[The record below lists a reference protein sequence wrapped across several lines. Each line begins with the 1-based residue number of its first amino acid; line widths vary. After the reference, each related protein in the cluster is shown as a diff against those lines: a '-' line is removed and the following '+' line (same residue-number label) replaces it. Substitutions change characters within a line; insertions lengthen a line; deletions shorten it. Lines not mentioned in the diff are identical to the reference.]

1 MSAHYQALL
10 TRLHT
15 LADIHKSIAVLYWDR
30 ETFMPLQG
38 NSGRT
43 QQITTLNQLAHEM
56 GTSTQMADLLAAAEL
71 EQAGAAPDSD
81 PACMLRYVRR
91 QFDEDRLFPT
101 EFVRRRS
108 EVTGAAGAAWA
119 DARERNDFAAFRP
132 HLESAV
138 AIARESAEIL
148 GYTDERYDAL
158 LNQYERGMKTAA
170 VRDIFATVKRETVPL
185 IQAIGARLDAID
197 DGILYQPFAIE
208 AQRTFCRHA
217 AESIGYDITRGHL
230 AEVQHPFSTSF
241 GRDDVRITT
250 RYQPDFAT
258 SAIFATLHETGHAL
272 YEQGIAEALSRT
284 PLAQGTSSGIHE
296 SQSRLFENQVGRSLG
311 YWQKHFATLQAHFP
325 GQLGH
330 VSVAQFHRAINKVQ
344 PSLIRVEADELTY
357 NMHIILR
364 FELEQALVNGDLQVA
379 DLPGAWRDGMQAL
392 LGITPPDDTQGVLQ
406 DVHWSQAA
414 FGYFPTYTLGNL
426 YAAMFMATAKQQDAH
441 IAADLERGDATRLL
455 GWLRSNIHQHGSRF
469 DAPELCR
476 RATGQELTAE
486 PFVQYA
492 RAKFGALYGLSC

>member
-10 TRLHT
+10 DKLYT
-15 LADIHKSIAVLYWDR
+15 LSDIHKAIAVLYWDR
-30 ETFMPLQG
+30 ETFMPVQG
-38 NSGRT
+38 NNGRT
-43 QQITTLNQLAHEM
+43 QQITTLNQLAHERAISTEM
-56 GTSTQMADLLAAAEL
+56 GDLLGAAED
-71 EQAGAAPDSD
+71 EQRGAHHSSD
-81 PACMLRYVRR
+81 EASLLRYVRR
-91 QFDEDRLFPT
+91 QFDEDRLFST
-101 EFVRRRS
+101 DFVRRRS
-108 EVTGAAGAAWA
+108 EITGTAGAAWA
-119 DARERNDFAAFRP
+119 DARARNDFAAFRP

-138 AIARESAEIL
+138 SIAQESAEIL
-148 GYTDERYDAL
+148 GYVDEKYDAL

-170 VRDIFATVKRETVPL
+170 VREIFETVKRDTVPL
-185 IQAIGARLDAID
+185 IHAIGERLDAVD
-197 DGILYQPFAIE
+197 DSILYQPFAIE
-208 AQRTFCRHA
+208 GQRVFCRNA
-217 AESIGYDITRGHL
+217 AQSIGYDFTRGHL

-258 SAIFATLHETGHAL
+258 SAIFATLHETGHAI

-284 PLAQGTSSGIHE
+284 PIAQGTSSGIHE

-311 YWQKHFATLQAHFP
+311 YWQAHFASLQSHFP
-325 GQLGH
+325 DQLGH
-330 VSVAQFHRAINKVQ
+330 VCVNQFHRAINKVQ

-364 FELEQALVNGDLQVA
+364 FELEQALINGDLQVA

-426 YAAMFMATAKQQDAH
+426 YAAMFMATASQQDPQ
-441 IAADLERGDATRLL
+441 IAEQLARGETTLL
-455 GWLRSNIHQHGSRF
+455 LMWLRIHIHQHGSKF

-486 PFVQYA
+486 PFVRYA
-492 RAKFGALYGLSC
+492 REKFGALYSLAL